1 MLVTVTEVTIYA
13 REEKKREKRS
23 SKILDLLVLEYFIFS
38 GNNEILRIFEPVSNE
53 KNWQEDEI

>member
-23 SKILDLLVLEYFIFS
+23 SKILDLLVLENFIFS